1 MLLVPQVLM
10 KLYNSMI
17 VAKESVHND
26 KMMSAYMC
34 EFVSFNVLDKD
45 YVENFFLALSNFYPS
60 YRHWMYTIELLKKLI
75 NHNTLCEVS
84 VRSFRTQTIFAASDN
99 HGR

>member
-1 MLLVPQVLM
+1 MFFSLEKNLLWRRI
-10 KLYNSMI
+10 YG
-17 VAKESVHND
+17 
-26 KMMSAYMC
+26 
-34 EFVSFNVLDKD
+34 D

-60 YRHWMYTIELLKKLI
+60 YRHWMYTIELLKKTI

-99 HGR
+99 HGRWIYYEHRDLKTMHSLY